1 MLVASFVTN
10 RSEMGNTRTYEDFSK
25 FLGERP
31 HRLGVVSRLYPKLT
45 ATFLTEALRNVYYGD
60 SKKAGS
66 FQSIDSTY
74 FEWAVE
80 TNYIKRVPL
89 AAVPVGNGAGGSEI
103 EFVFG
108 ENFYQKEEIFKVEE
122 TGEQF
127 FVVSTPVR
135 RADNAYSV
143 MCRLVGDD
151 YNSFI
156 DPSDYTIG
164 MQTRFIGNAKPE
176 LHDCGFVKYQSNV
189 EKMRNYL
196 TTIRVEDSYS
206 AKYAAMEDSF
216 IKIGK
221 GENQGCLTEKI
232 YKLDPMQKNLMEN
245 FLHVRENMMLLAK
258 GTMGVDGKSTLS
270 DRNTGRP
277 IQIGDGLIP
286 QIERFA
292 SKYSANKITLNTFH
306 TIMQAMVEKA
316 ESPEGNHFCFVTNS
330 AGWAVVQRVLGEYL
344 SNRKTDGAYLWS
356 KGGEGKY
363 VKVGNTFDAYEY
375 GGNVISFKQDIT
387 LTREFNKPYFL
398 CIDLTTGK
406 TSTTPPVMMFSLKG
420 ADYMTYDAYGPGLKD
435 GKSSG
440 VVSTPVAGGI
450 SGIWGYAGI
459 GVMNP
464 YRSFI
469 LTGNE

>member
-10 RSEMGNTRTYEDFSK
+10 RATMGDTRTYEDFSK

-31 HRLGVVSRLYPKLT
+31 HRLGLVSRLYPSLT
-45 ATFLTEALRNVYYGD
+45 ATFLTESLRNIYYGD
-60 SKKAGS
+60 NKKAQG

-74 FEWAVE
+74 FEWEVS
-80 TNYIKRVPL
+80 TNYIKRVAL
-89 AAVPVGNGAGGSEI
+89 AAAPVGDGANGTEI
-103 EFVFG
+103 EMIFK
-108 ENFYQKEEIFKVEE
+108 ENWYQLHEIFKFDH
-122 TGEQF
+122 TGQQF
-127 FVVSTPVR
+127 FVVSRPVR
-135 RADNAYSV
+135 LADNAWQV
-143 MCRLVGDD
+143 MVRLLDDD
-151 YNSFI
+151 YDSRI
-156 DPSDYTIG
+156 DVAEYSEGDLSH
-164 MQTRFIGNAKPE
+164 FIGNAKPE
-176 LHDCGFVKYQSNV
+176 LHDVGFVKYQSNV

-206 AKYAAMEDSF
+206 AKYAAMEDTF

-232 YKLDPMQKNLMEN
+232 YKLDPMKMNLIEN
-245 FLHVRENMMLLAK
+245 FLYVRENMMLLAK
-258 GTMGVDGKSTLS
+258 GNMGVDGKATIS
-270 DRNTGRP
+270 DRGTGRQ

-292 SKYSANKITLNTFH
+292 SKYSANKITINTFH
-306 TIMQAMVEKA
+306 TVINTLVEKA
-316 ESPEGNHFCFVTNS
+316 EDPTGNHFVFVCNEQ
-330 AGWAVVQRVLGEYL
+330 AWAIVQKVLGSYL
-344 SNRKTDGAYLWS
+344 SDRKTDGAYLWS

-363 VKVGNTFDAYEY
+363 IKVGATFDSYEW
-375 GGNVISFKQDIT
+375 GGNVISFKVDRT
-387 LTREFNKPYFL
+387 LSREFSKPYFL

-420 ADYMTYDAYGPGLKD
+420 GDYMTYDMYGPGLKD
-435 GKSSG
+435 GLSSG

-464 YRSFI
+464 YRSLI
-469 LTGNE
+469 ITGNE